1 MTMQMTHTDALE
13 SLHRDRAVAQRALRR
28 SELERSQSA
37 RALEFTGNHVPFDE
51 ARRAELRAAYADA
64 AAAVERHQRVFDRA
78 LAIEQAAQVL
88 ADALTDGAL
97 LDNDAAEGLMQLLEQ
112 RQRRTVQRETTPFL
126 GRALRPTPDAS
137 APRR

>member
-64 AAAVERHQRVFDRA
+64 DAAVERHQRVFDRA

-88 ADALTDGAL
+88 ADALTDGAP
-97 LDNDAAEGLMQLLEQ
+97 LDNDAAEGLMQLIQQ